1 MIQKKKRL
9 ISIILMLMFVTML
22 FTGCT
27 KKDQSKLDSA
37 GITENNETKPVEE
50 KEEKEEKPAGDK
62 VIIGHV
68 GKPGNLL
75 LYLAKDLGYFEEEGI
90 DAELKLFEN
99 DEEGIAAVVSGEI
112 DTGCFKT
119 MPELLSID
127 AGEDLKIFGGGQQ
140 LGLGIL
146 TLEENPKEYNF
157 LKNYREGKKIGT
169 TKNSMEDVLTKAA
182 IIRLGL
188 EINKDINVVEFDSPA
203 DVVEAIKNGEVD
215 AGTVCL
221 SDLDTSQR
229 EGLRTAVESMK
240 LLEKHPTYTQ
250 ITKAS
255 YLEDEGKKDIFYRY
269 SRATIRAYK
278 YYLENPEETVDI
290 ILGYV
295 DADRNMLM
303 ADIYDE
309 NKQFLL
315 EHFWPNP
322 NPIRAYNWKFL
333 QDLQLLG
340 YLKSDKDIIKD
351 YAHDPSYVEAMNQ
364 LAEETNDPVYLELK
378 SIHVC

>member
-27 KKDQSKLDSA
+27 KKDQTKLDSA
-37 GITENNETKPVEE
+37 ETTENNETKPVEE